1 MLSKMESQSTLSS
14 FVSSSSIAEAR
25 EVWTAVDH
33 VTNAYRKSHKSEIW
47 DLGTEFISN
56 DGKTAWKYSICDT
69 LIVLPRKALLNI
81 TRHLR
86 KKHRIITQAD
96 KDEVKGT
103 RPI

>member
-1 MLSKMESQSTLSS
+1 MESQSTLSS
-14 FVSSSSIAEAR
+14 FVSSSSLTEAR
-25 EVWTAVDH
+25 EVWTAVDYLP
-33 VTNAYRKSHKSEIW
+33 NAYRKSYKSEIW
-47 DLGTEFISN
+47 NLGTEFVSN
-56 DGKTAWKYSICDT
+56 NGKTAWKYSIYDT
-69 LIVLPRKALLNI
+69 LVVLPRKALLNI